1 MVRFR
6 NLTFLE
12 HQLEEQNKME
22 QEKMEATNL
31 SLQEMQR
38 RMQEQEQLLSGAQN
52 VLVNDGNEDGL
63 MDEIIDEEDQGDD
76 DELIMGEEEQDG
88 RRVFGTMT
96 GDGLEDEGSS
106 LSTADSEDVGNG
118 QLLGGDSDDEE
129 DLELEGHGSKQ
140 EVNQHDSDDDF

>member
-1 MVRFR
+1 
-6 NLTFLE
+6 
-12 HQLEEQNKME
+12 ME

-31 SLQEMQR
+31 SLQASLLYQQFISALESFMFVQEMQR

-96 GDGLEDEGSS
+96 GDGLEVRGYSA
-106 LSTADSEDVGNG
+106 LYCIV
-118 QLLGGDSDDEE
+118 LKRCIVLI
-129 DLELEGHGSKQ
+129 H
-140 EVNQHDSDDDF
+140 